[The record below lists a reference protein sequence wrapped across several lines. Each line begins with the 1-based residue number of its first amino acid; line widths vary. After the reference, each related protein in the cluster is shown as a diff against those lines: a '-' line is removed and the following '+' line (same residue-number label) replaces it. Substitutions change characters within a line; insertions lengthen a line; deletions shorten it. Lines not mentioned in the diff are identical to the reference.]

1 MKRKDENTVHTH
13 APGGNS
19 LSSMP
24 IIQSLGR
31 RIEPEDSQG
40 SSGIASRREI
50 VDEMAVVLNSCE
62 RRNIILLGK
71 AGTGKTTL
79 LRQLATRIEEGT
91 AGKKLEGAV
100 LVELDISLMKSEG
113 CIAGGIEKK
122 IRHMWAEAE
131 NFGNVVF
138 FMDEGHKTMSGGSD
152 SIGNILKPLVTSGRV
167 PVILAT
173 TDDEYV
179 SIERDAAMKRRFS
192 PVHVPEPDR
201 DSLLQIL
208 ARKGAV
214 YAKDSD
220 VAIGL
225 GVCEKTLELA
235 KRYIHDSAD
244 PDRSLRVL
252 EKACSIASLEG
263 GKRQVTAQHLL
274 RAVAMITNASALS
287 EEEECGRE
295 QILKALEKTVKGQE
309 SALKKTADF
318 LVRVNTGFHFKGRP
332 KGVLLLTGPAGCGK
346 TLLAESAGAMLG
358 FKPDETVRINLSQ
371 LGCMPVQQLLGYG
384 DFPGILTSPLR
395 KNPCRLVLLED
406 VDKADRDVY
415 PVLHRMLDEGILRD
429 ALDRTADFRQSVV
442 VMTASLENAGLES
455 RSSIGFASPTTE
467 NGDEMEEH
475 LLHCAQKI
483 LPKTLIDRIGGFI
496 ALDPLREEHLAEI
509 FRSKFEPLLRE
520 MAKERGYLAEFSPEV
535 VRLLASEG
543 ANRGGGAREFEKLV
557 VERLMTPLAGHIAG
571 APSGKT
577 KLVIE
582 VHDGSVV
589 ICSLACP
596 PQELEERGAA

>member
-1 MKRKDENTVHTH
+1 VKRKDENTAHT
-13 APGGNS
+13 PGTGGS
-19 LSSMP
+19 PLSSMP

-31 RIEPEDSQG
+31 LIEPEDSEG
-40 SSGIASRREI
+40 SSGITLRREI
-50 VDEMAVVLNSCE
+50 VDAMVVILNSCE
-62 RRNIILLGK
+62 RRNVILLGK

-79 LRQLATRIEEGT
+79 LRQLASRMKEGK
-91 AGKKLEGAV
+91 AARKLDGV
-100 LVELDISLMKSEG
+100 LLVELDISLLKGEG
-113 CIAGGIEKK
+113 AIEGGIEKK
-122 IRHMWAEAE
+122 IRHMWSEAE
-131 NFGNVVF
+131 KSGKIIF
-138 FMDEGHKTMSGGSD
+138 FMDEAHKIMTGGSG

-167 PVILAT
+167 PMILAT

-201 DSLLQIL
+201 DTLLKIL
-208 ARKGAV
+208 ASKGAV
-214 YAKDSD
+214 YANDSG
-220 VAIGL
+220 VAIGR

-235 KRYIHDSAD
+235 KRFIHDSAD

-263 GKRQVTAQHLL
+263 GKRQVTAPHLL
-274 RAVAMITNASALS
+274 RAVAMITNAPALS
-287 EEEECGRE
+287 EEEECGLER
-295 QILKALEKTVKGQE
+295 ILKTLEKTVKGQE
-309 SALKKTADF
+309 PALKKTADF

-346 TLLAESAGAMLG
+346 TLLAESAGALLG

-371 LGCMPVQQLLGYG
+371 LGYMPVQQLLGYG

-442 VMTASLENAGLES
+442 VMTASFGDAGLEP
-455 RSSIGFASPTTE
+455 RRGIGFASRTAE
-467 NGDEMEEH
+467 SGDDTEEH
-475 LLHCAQKI
+475 LLHCAEKV
-483 LPKTLIDRIGGFI
+483 LPKTLIDRIGGVV
-496 ALDPLREEHLAEI
+496 ALNPLREEHLADI
-509 FRSKFEPLLRE
+509 FRSKFEPLLQE
-520 MAKERGYLAEFSPEV
+520 MAKERGYRTEFSPEV
-535 VRLLASEG
+535 ERLLASG
-543 ANRGGGAREFEKLV
+543 AVRKGGSARELEKLV
-557 VERLMTPLAGHIAG
+557 VERLMTPLAGYTAG

-577 KLVIE
+577 KLLVE
-582 VHDGSVV
+582 VKDGSFV
-589 ICSLACP
+589 ILPLACP